1 VTRENR
7 RSTDPSELDESETSA
22 SHRLSLRDVDAD
34 ALKVVRKLHAA
45 GHEAYLV
52 GGCVRDLYLNRKPK
66 DFDVATSARPEQIR
80 RVFRNSR
87 IIGRRFKLAH
97 VFFGSKVIE
106 TSTFRAP
113 IDAAVA
119 DDETSGEDED
129 LLITHDNEWGDVEQD
144 ARRRDF
150 TINGLFFDIEHQEIV
165 DFVDGVEDLDRGVIR
180 TIGDPLVRFRE
191 DPVRMI
197 RAIKFAARLDF
208 TIDAASWSALLEC
221 APDIARCS
229 RARLVEEIYKLLR
242 GGACKRAFELML
254 EADLFQYIW
263 PGYVALYDE
272 VGGLHR
278 PVRGEPGDLP
288 SSLFW
293 RYLAALDD
301 YVLETGQT
309 PSNGVIQTVLFAP
322 LLDKQLLDVSRA
334 ELDVYIDDL
343 MTPPCAA
350 LGVAR
355 RDRELARQIFMAHRR
370 MIAPS
375 PKRGGK
381 SSLVQRQ
388 YFHDALLFLGFSV
401 EARDNDGG
409 VLEHWQQLAS
419 GQMATESGRGS
430 ASGDDRGGGGPG
442 GQSKRRRSRGRRGK
456 RKPRRDG
463 DGPSRASASES

>member
-1 VTRENR
+1 VSTDNR
-7 RSTDPSELDESETSA
+7 RAKPEDSDEPSEGKG
-22 SHRLSLRDVDAD
+22 HRLSLRDVDGD
-34 ALKVVRKLHAA
+34 ALKVVRKLLAA

-97 VFFGSKVIE
+97 VFFGTKVIE
-106 TSTFRAP
+106 TSTFRANP
-113 IDAAVA
+113 SDSVGDVGDGDAGG
-119 DDETSGEDED
+119 DDESNEED
-129 LLITHDNEWGDVEQD
+129 LLITHDNEWGDIEED

-150 TINGLFFDIEHQEIV
+150 TINGLFFDIEHQQIV

-180 TIGDPLVRFRE
+180 TIGEPLVRFRE

-197 RAIKFAARLDF
+197 RAVKFAARLDF
-208 TIDAASWSALLEC
+208 TIDEASWAALLEC

-229 RARLVEEIYKLLR
+229 RARLVEEIYKLMR
-242 GGACKRAFELML
+242 GGACRRAFELML
-254 EADLFQYIW
+254 EADLFRHIW
-263 PGYVALYDE
+263 PGYIQLYDE

-278 PVRGEPGDLP
+278 PVRGEPPDLP
-288 SSLFW
+288 SALFW
-293 RYLAALDD
+293 RYLGALDD
-301 YVLETGQT
+301 YVIETEQT
-309 PSNGVIQTVLFAP
+309 PSNGVIQAILFAP
-322 LLDKQLLDVSRA
+322 LLDEQLLDMRSA
-334 ELDVYIDDL
+334 ELDIYIDDL

-370 MIAPS
+370 MIQPS
-375 PKRGGK
+375 PKRGRK

-401 EARDNDGG
+401 EARQGDGSA
-409 VLEHWQQLAS
+409 LEHWQDLANLQLDAPPAS
-419 GQMATESGRGS
+419 DERAGN
-430 ASGDDRGGGGPG
+430 GGPG
-442 GQSKRRRSRGRRGK
+442 PGRKRKRSRRGK
-456 RKPRRDG
+456 RKPRRDSG
-463 DGPSRASASES
+463 GPRPSASES

>member
-1 VTRENR
+1 
-7 RSTDPSELDESETSA
+7 
-22 SHRLSLRDVDAD
+22 
-34 ALKVVRKLHAA
+34 
-45 GHEAYLV
+45 
-52 GGCVRDLYLNRKPK
+52 
-66 DFDVATSARPEQIR
+66 
-80 RVFRNSR
+80 
-87 IIGRRFKLAH
+87 
-97 VFFGSKVIE
+97 
-106 TSTFRAP
+106 
-113 IDAAVA
+113 
-119 DDETSGEDED
+119 
-129 LLITHDNEWGDVEQD
+129 
-144 ARRRDF
+144 
-150 TINGLFFDIEHQEIV
+150 
-165 DFVDGVEDLDRGVIR
+165 
-180 TIGDPLVRFRE
+180 
-191 DPVRMI
+191 MI

-229 RARLVEEIYKLLR
+229 RARLVEELYKLLR

-263 PGYVALYDE
+263 PAYMDLYDE

-278 PVRGEPGDLP
+278 PVRGEPPDLA

-293 RYLAALDD
+293 RYLGALDD
-301 YVLETGQT
+301 YVVETGQT
-309 PSNGVIQTVLFAP
+309 PSNGVIQAILFAP
-322 LLDKQLLDVSRA
+322 LLDKQLLDVSRS

-343 MTPPCAA
+343 MTPPCAS

-370 MIAPS
+370 MIQPS

-409 VLEHWQQLAS
+409 VLEHWQQLANGMLATGTPAPGRGAGPS
-419 GQMATESGRGS
+419 GSGRGS
-430 ASGDDRGGGGPG
+430 GSDDGDGGGG
-442 GQSKRRRSRGRRGK
+442 QAKRRRSRGRRGK
-456 RKPRRDG
+456 RKPRREG

>member
-1 VTRENR
+1 MPHWNGPKIWFRPVIDGPQTVTRDNR
-7 RSTDPSELDESETSA
+7 RLNDEPDESEGHTP

-97 VFFGSKVIE
+97 VFFGTKVIE

-119 DDETSGEDED
+119 DDEGNGEDED

-150 TINGLFFDIEHQEIV
+150 
-165 DFVDGVEDLDRGVIR
+165 

-229 RARLVEEIYKLLR
+229 RARLVEELYKLLR

-263 PGYVALYDE
+263 PAYMDLYDE

-278 PVRGEPGDLP
+278 PVRGEPQDLA
-288 SSLFW
+288 STLFW
-293 RYLAALDD
+293 RYLGALDD

-309 PSNGVIQTVLFAP
+309 PSNGVIQAILFAP

-370 MIAPS
+370 MMQPS

-388 YFHDALLFLGFSV
+388 YFHDALLFLGFTV
-401 EARDNDGG
+401 EARDKDGA

-419 GQMATESGRGS
+419 GELVTGVRVAGSDGERSGS
-430 ASGDDRGGGGPG
+430 G
-442 GQSKRRRSRGRRGK
+442 GQAKRRRSRGRRGR
-456 RKPRRDG
+456 RKPRREG
-463 DGPSRASASES
+463 DGPAGARASES